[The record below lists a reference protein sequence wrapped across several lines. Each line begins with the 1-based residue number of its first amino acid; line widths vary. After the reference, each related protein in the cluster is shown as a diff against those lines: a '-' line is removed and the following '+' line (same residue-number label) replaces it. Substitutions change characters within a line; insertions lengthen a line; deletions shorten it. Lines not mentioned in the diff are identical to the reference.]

1 MADCIVAFMIFNST
15 KANAMG
21 KKLNIFF
28 SNSIS
33 SHKWGGGEKWMVTAA
48 KGLSERGHR
57 VMVSGK
63 SNSIFLSNARN
74 YGLEI
79 IPLNFLEDYNPF
91 KIWYTKRILE
101 REKVDVIVLNLK
113 KDIRVAGI
121 AARKAKVPVIIAR
134 NGIQL
139 FRDIWKHKKTAGLVD
154 GIITNTNSIRDV
166 YNQFSWMD
174 GNKTKVIYNGLKMN
188 GAIEPQNIHD
198 IWNIPK
204 NHVVF
209 VAAGRLTIQKGFD
222 LLINAISDVKDSLK
236 PFSVLIAGTGK
247 ERKTLENLITKKGLV
262 GTVKLIGFQHELSR
276 VIQAADFVIMP
287 SRHEGMPNVAME
299 SMALGKP
306 VFASNVNG
314 VPELINH
321 RKTGYIMDELTV
333 DEISK
338 AIRFGMDNHGSE
350 EIKNWGIE
358 AKQQISNQFTFEGML
373 DQLES
378 YFYTHMNISHR

>member
-1 MADCIVAFMIFNST
+1 MV
-15 KANAMG
+15 

-63 SNSIFLSNARN
+63 GNSIFLSNARDK
-74 YGLEI
+74 GLNI
-79 IPLNFLEDYNPF
+79 IPLNIFEDYSPF
-91 KIWYTKRILE
+91 KIWHTKRIIQ

-121 AARKAKVPVIIAR
+121 AAHWAKVPVIIAR

-154 GIITNTNSIRDV
+154 GIITNTKSIRDT
-166 YNQFSWMD
+166 YNQYPWMD
-174 GNKTKVIYNGLKMN
+174 GEKTKVIYNGIQMN
-188 GAIEPQNIHD
+188 GAIQPLNIHK

-204 NHVVF
+204 DHLIF

-222 LLINAISDVKDSLK
+222 LMIEAANRLNATKV
-236 PFSVLIAGTGK
+236 PFSILIAGTGK
-247 ERKTLENLITKKGLV
+247 DRDTLKRQIEKNGLKHR
-262 GTVKLIGFQHELSR
+262 VKLIGFQHELSR
-276 VIQAADFVIMP
+276 IIQASDFVIMP

-314 VPELINH
+314 VPELIVH
-321 RKTGYIMDELTV
+321 RKSGYIMDALTV
-333 DEISK
+333 DEIGK
-338 AIRFGMDNHGSE
+338 AIQFGLENHDGK

-358 AKQQISNQFTFEGML
+358 AKRQVANHFTLDGML
-373 DQLES
+373 DQLEA
-378 YFYTHMNISHR
+378 YFYDQMDNFHR

>member
-1 MADCIVAFMIFNST
+1 MA
-15 KANAMG
+15 

-48 KGLSERGHR
+48 KGLSDRGHH

-63 SNSIFLSNARN
+63 GNSIFLSNARDK
-74 YGLEI
+74 GLNI
-79 IPLNFLEDYNPF
+79 IPLNFFEDYSPF
-91 KIWYTKRILE
+91 KIWHTKRILQ
-101 REKVDVIVLNLK
+101 REQVDVIVLNLK

-121 AARKAKVPVIIAR
+121 AARMANVPVIIAR

-154 GIITNTNSIRDV
+154 GIITNTKSIRDT
-166 YNQFSWMD
+166 YNQFPWMD
-174 GNKTKVIYNGLKMN
+174 GEKTKVIYNGISLN
-188 GAIEPQNIHD
+188 GAVAPMNIHK
-198 IWNIPK
+198 IWNIPED
-204 NHVVF
+204 HLII

-222 LLINAISDVKDSLK
+222 LLIETVNQLKDNEV

-247 ERKTLENLITKKGLV
+247 ERNKLKRQIEKNELGHRI
-262 GTVKLIGFQHELSR
+262 KLIGFQHELSR
-276 VIQAADFVIMP
+276 VIQAADFVMMP

-314 VPELINH
+314 VPELIQH
-321 RKTGYIMDELTV
+321 RQSGYIIEKLTV
-333 DEISK
+333 DEIAS
-338 AIRFGMDNHGSE
+338 AIRFGLENHDNE
-350 EIKNWGIE
+350 EIKHWGIE
-358 AKQQISNQFTFEGML
+358 AKNQIANHFTLNSML

-378 YFYTHMNISHR
+378 YFYTHMNQPHR